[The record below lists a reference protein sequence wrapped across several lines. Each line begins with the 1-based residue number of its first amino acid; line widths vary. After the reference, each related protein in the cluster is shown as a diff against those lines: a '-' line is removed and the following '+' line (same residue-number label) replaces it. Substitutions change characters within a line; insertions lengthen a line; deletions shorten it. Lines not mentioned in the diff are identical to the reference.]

1 MFSASFYDMLNAIVL
16 SGISSKGFGVIR
28 RVLGRRRFRLA
39 RGGDIRGVVWE
50 LWVKEKEMGLKG
62 GGI

>member
-28 RVLGRRRFRLA
+28 RVLGKRRFRLKG
-39 RGGDIRGVVWE
+39 GGDIRGE
-50 LWVKEKEMGLKG
+50 G
-62 GGI
+62 